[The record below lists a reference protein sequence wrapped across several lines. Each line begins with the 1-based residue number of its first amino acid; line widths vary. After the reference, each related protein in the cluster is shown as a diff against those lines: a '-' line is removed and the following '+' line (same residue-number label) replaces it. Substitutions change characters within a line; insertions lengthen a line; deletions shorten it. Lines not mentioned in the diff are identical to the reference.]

1 MTTVDHVGLRGDRRV
16 RRSDVEAAATR
27 LRGRIVR
34 TPVIRNDVLDE
45 IAGTELWVKAEN
57 LQHIG
62 AFKARGALNNA
73 LQLTTE
79 ELARGLI
86 TYSSGNHAQAV
97 ALAAN
102 QLGASATIA
111 MPIDAPTVKVDVVR
125 RLGATVV
132 PIGTTSLERKAKA
145 LEIAN
150 ETGGIII
157 EPFDHPHTIAGQA
170 TATLEFE
177 RQLMEQGV
185 EPLDALI
192 VPCGG
197 GGILAGAC
205 VIADRATAVYGVE
218 PFGCDSLGQSLRAGH
233 IVAVEPGPTL
243 ADGLKPTRIGALNFK
258 TIATR
263 ISESFV
269 VSDDELGRAMIE
281 LLLRAK
287 LLVEPSGAAALAIA
301 LGRKLPGTPKRVGV
315 MLTGGNVAPSTI
327 AQLISEYP
335 GGWHQ

>member
-1 MTTVDHVGLRGDRRV
+1 MTAAGVAAGIASRV

-34 TPVIRNDVLDE
+34 TPVIRNPVLDE
-45 IAGTELWVKAEN
+45 LAGTELWIKAEN

-62 AFKARGALNNA
+62 AFKARGALNHA
-73 LQLTTE
+73 LQLTAE

-111 MPIDAPTVKVDVVR
+111 MPMDAPAVKLEAVR

-132 PIGTTSLERKAKA
+132 LIGTTSLERKSKA
-145 LEIAN
+145 LEIAA
-150 ETGGIII
+150 ETGGVII

-177 RQLMEQGV
+177 RQLVEQGAQ
-185 EPLDALI
+185 PLDALI

-205 VIADRATAVYGVE
+205 VVADRATEIYGVE
-218 PFGCDSLGQSLRAGH
+218 PMGCDSLGQSLKAGH
-233 IVAVEPGPTL
+233 VVAVEPGPTL

-258 TIATR
+258 TIAPR
-263 ISESFV
+263 ISQSFV
-269 VSDDELGRAMIE
+269 VSDNELSRAMIE

-301 LGRKLPGTPKRVGV
+301 LGARLPGAPKRVGV

-327 AQLISEYP
+327 AQLISEFP
-335 GGWHQ
+335 GGWH